1 MDTHRG
7 QIVEMVI
14 RREGYS
20 ISELAR
26 LAKVNRRSIYY
37 WFNQQYLKTEII
49 YQIGIYIK
57 HDFSIEF
64 PHIFKP
70 DDFKHL
76 STFNSLNIVKDV
88 SQRQQDAEYWKN
100 KYLEILEKYNDLLV
114 RTADWYASESGTE
127 NNSIVS

>member
-7 QIVEMVI
+7 QIIEMVI

-26 LAKVNRRSIYY
+26 LAKVNRRSVYY

-49 YQIGIYIK
+49 YQIGVYIK

-70 DDFKHL
+70 EDFKQL
-76 STFNSLNIVKDV
+76 NTFGSRGIAANSPHEHVDG
-88 SQRQQDAEYWKN
+88 EYWKN
-100 KYLEILEKYNDLLV
+100 KYLDILEKYNQLLIKS
-114 RTADWYASESGTE
+114 TEWYASEKGSE
-127 NNSIVS
+127 NAVL

>member
-26 LAKVNRRSIYY
+26 LAKVNRRSVYY
-37 WFNQQYLKTEII
+37 WFNQQFLKTEII
-49 YQIGIYIK
+49 YQIGVYIK

-64 PHIFKP
+64 PHIFKS
-70 DDFKHL
+70 DDFKQL
-76 STFNSLNIVKDV
+76 NTFGNLNIVKNPEV
-88 SQRQQDAEYWKN
+88 NTDAEYWKN

-114 RTADWYASESGTE
+114 RTAEWYANENRAE
-127 NNSIVS
+127 NNDIVR

>member
-7 QIVEMVI
+7 QIIEMVI

-70 DDFKHL
+70 EDFKQL
-76 STFNSLNIVKDV
+76 NTFGSISIVKNS
-88 SQRQQDAEYWKN
+88 SQERLDSEYWKD
-100 KYLEILEKYNDLLV
+100 KYLDILEKYNQLLV
-114 RTADWYASESGTE
+114 KSADWYTSEKGTE
-127 NNSIVS
+127 NSGVVI

>member
-26 LAKVNRRSIYY
+26 LAKVNRRSVYY
-37 WFNQQYLKTEII
+37 WFNQPYLKTEII

-64 PHIFKP
+64 PYIFKS
-70 DDFKHL
+70 DDFKHV
-76 STFNSLNIVKDV
+76 SNFNSLNIVKV
-88 SQRQQDAEYWKN
+88 VAQQPSDTEYWKN

-114 RTADWYASESGTE
+114 KTTDWFASESGTG
-127 NNSIVS
+127 

>member
-26 LAKVNRRSIYY
+26 LAKVNRRSVYY
-37 WFNQQYLKTEII
+37 WFNQQYLKAEII

-57 HDFSIEF
+57 HDFSVEF
-64 PHIFKP
+64 PHIFKS

-76 STFNSLNIVKDV
+76 STFSNLNIIKDI
-88 SQRQQDAEYWKN
+88 SQKHPDAEYWKN

-114 RTADWYASESGTE
+114 RAADWSASESG
-127 NNSIVS
+127 S